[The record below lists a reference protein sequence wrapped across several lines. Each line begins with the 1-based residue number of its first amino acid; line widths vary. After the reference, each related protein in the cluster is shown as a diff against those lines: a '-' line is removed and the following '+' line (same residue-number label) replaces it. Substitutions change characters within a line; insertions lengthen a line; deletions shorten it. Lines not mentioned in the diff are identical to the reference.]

1 MGQERPQS
9 ILTRASRS
17 SDRADDSLQ
26 ESSVQTT
33 EYATSI
39 LAGPAMP
46 GLAVAAGAGPLLR
59 ELSGAADPLGGGPIP
74 DTVLSALRRRKGGGQ
89 PLTPG
94 MATEIGQQLGPAA
107 SAARIH
113 TDGEADHLARS
124 VQSVAFSY
132 GSDVYF
138 TQGSYA
144 PHSPAGQRLLAHELS
159 HVRQSATGGS
169 AGGPIV
175 GSANDPA
182 EHEADRSAD
191 QVLGALRRQAARRA
205 TPVCEHAGQAQG
217 GDLDA
222 ARSQAVVSTLART
235 ASDVVRRVYTELE
248 RPGLLQLP
256 QLENSQERVAAL
268 EAHNWSS
275 ADTLLLAQQQPA
287 PTYPELNAIMA
298 RLTAAQLA
306 DIQPSCASLAEVV
319 ALAATAWP
327 AADLARHAA
336 FDPRPTAAELQA
348 VIAFF
353 SPEQVDAVM
362 EVSSNWAD
370 IVQLAGTGW
379 TADDLERVAGNGS
392 PTVDQFKMIVS
403 RFTAEQ
409 FDALTEPEA
418 FSWENLA
425 ELAEAA
431 EPAVQSPALTLKDA
445 LVACNSL
452 IAEDVRA
459 LSEIGLAVAP
469 RRYQALVVG
478 TDSLADTDYHQ
489 VMDYLKD
496 ARWFS
501 ICFDTAQRLFEDLG
515 NVRANSSGGARDA
528 KYPQAVQRSRAHLLE
543 THMNSASAA
552 GTPTI
557 FNIHVGGHG
566 FSLTVIGAKVHQ
578 MEAFASQADGDAD
591 VLANFEDLSAS
602 LVTSIRS
609 NNTYGIAEV
618 TAAIVDMASTSRKKR
633 TAAAAV
639 MGWNP
644 GPCGFLDDDGNITDP
659 MAIWWESAS
668 LHSNAQIV
676 TNIALRIQRQR
687 EQIRKTFGITDDAE
701 DD

>member
-1 MGQERPQS
+1 
-9 ILTRASRS
+9 
-17 SDRADDSLQ
+17 
-26 ESSVQTT
+26 
-33 EYATSI
+33 
-39 LAGPAMP
+39 MP

-205 TPVCEHAGQAQG
+205 TPACEHAGPGQD

-222 ARSQAVVSTLART
+222 ARSQAGQLVVSTLART
-235 ASDVVRRVYTELE
+235 ASDVVRRVYTEQE
-248 RPGLLQLP
+248 RPGILQLP

-287 PTYPELNAIMA
+287 PTYPQMNAIMA

-306 DIQPSCASLAEVV
+306 GIQPSCASLAEVV

-336 FDPRPTAAELQA
+336 FAPRPTAAELQA

-353 SPEQVDAVM
+353 SPEQVDVVM

-379 TADDLERVAGNGS
+379 TAGDLERVASNGS

-445 LVACNSL
+445 LIACNSL

-459 LSEIGLAVAP
+459 LAEIGLAVAP

-515 NVRANSSGGARDA
+515 NVPANSSGGARDA
-528 KYPQAVQRSRAHLLE
+528 KYPQAIQRSRAHLLE

-566 FSLTVIGAKVHQ
+566 FSLTVIGPKVHQ
-578 MEAFASQADGDAD
+578 MEAFASQADGDAQ
-591 VLANFEDLSAS
+591 VLKNFEDLNAS

-618 TAAIVDMASTSRKKR
+618 TAAIVDMASTSTRKR
-633 TAAAAV
+633 TKAAQV

-644 GPCGFLDDDGNITDP
+644 GPCGFIYEDGDKDKITDP

-687 EQIRKTFGITDDAE
+687 EQIRKKFGITDE
-701 DD
+701 D